1 MILPWRIEYTQ
12 LLTKFLFSPKR
23 AENLLPVPFSRVEP
37 FLHNI
42 LVSQKSSEL
51 TYENILQ
58 TTPLHTQNQVNSVI
72 PFIERFTNFSVFFL
86 KQLCDRDRASI
97 AQVTPIYRWIDHDEF
112 STFSNTKSI
121 CGMVRGFFS
130 INNLFSLQLE
140 LLRQIIGLD

>member
-1 MILPWRIEYTQ
+1 M
-12 LLTKFLFSPKR
+12 
-23 AENLLPVPFSRVEP
+23 
-37 FLHNI
+37 HNI

-72 PFIERFTNFSVFFL
+72 PCIERFTNFSVFFL

-121 CGMVRGFFS
+121 CGMVRVFFS
-130 INNLFSLQLE
+130 INILFSLQLE

>member
-1 MILPWRIEYTQ
+1 MHY
-12 LLTKFLFSPKR
+12 
-23 AENLLPVPFSRVEP
+23 
-37 FLHNI
+37 I

-72 PFIERFTNFSVFFL
+72 PCIERFTNFSVFFL

-97 AQVTPIYRWIDHDEF
+97 AQVTPIYRWIDHDEPF
-112 STFSNTKSI
+112 QIPKVFVAW
-121 CGMVRGFFS
+121 CGVFFPHKYF
-130 INNLFSLQLE
+130 IQLE